1 MIRFVQVS
9 KTYPGHDPVLED
21 VSFSVGRGEY
31 LFLTGRSGA
40 GKSTLLKLMLA
51 IERPSEGEVLIGGQD
66 IARLKASQ
74 LPYFRRKLGVVF
86 QDFKLLPRR
95 TVFENVAFVLEIM
108 GVGRKEIVKRVEQ
121 SLQDVGLAHV
131 AHKRPS
137 LLSGGEKQRVAIAR
151 ALIHRPL
158 LLLADEPTGNLD
170 PEIAREIMELFA
182 QANSRGTTLVVAT
195 HDVTMLEA
203 PMYRHCRILHVG
215 GGEVVER
222 RAATAR
228 TGSFDRLP
236 SLEIEGL

>member
-1 MIRFVQVS
+1 MIRFLQVS
-9 KTYPGHDPVLED
+9 KTYPGHEPVLEE
-21 VSFSVGRGEY
+21 VNFSVGRGEY
-31 LFLTGRSGA
+31 MFLTGRSGA
-40 GKSTLLKLMLA
+40 GKSTLLKLMMA
-51 IERPSEGEVLIGGQD
+51 IERPSEGQVLIGGQD

-74 LPYFRRKLGVVF
+74 LPYFRRKIGVVF

-108 GVGRKEIVKRVEQ
+108 GIGHKEIAARVEQ
-121 SLQDVGLAHV
+121 ILHEVGLVHV
-131 AHKRPS
+131 AHKRPA

-151 ALIHRPL
+151 ALIHKPL

-170 PEIAREIMELFA
+170 PDIAHEIMELFA

-195 HDVTMLEA
+195 HDVTMLES
-203 PMYRHCRILHVG
+203 PIYRHCRILHVG
-215 GGEVVER
+215 GGDVIER